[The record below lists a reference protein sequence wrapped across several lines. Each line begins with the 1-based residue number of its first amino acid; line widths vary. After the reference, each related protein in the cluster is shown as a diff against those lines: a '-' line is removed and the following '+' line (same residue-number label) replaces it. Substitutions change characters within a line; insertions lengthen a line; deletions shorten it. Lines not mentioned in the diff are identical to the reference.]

1 MSERRYGYDDLK
13 TLMQRLRDPVDG
25 CPWDLQ
31 QDYRSIVPHTL
42 EEVYEVIDTIE
53 RGDYPHLREEL
64 GDLIFQVVFYAQIA
78 REEERFD
85 LDDVIH
91 DLVAKLLYRHPHVFP
106 DGTLESRVD
115 PEQRLEAEAVNRN
128 WDKLKAKEKANKP
141 QAKSLLDDIPSALPG
156 LLRARKLQNR
166 AARVG
171 FDWPSTDEVYAK
183 IDEELAELRDA
194 QASGDAD
201 AIEDELGDVLFVM
214 ANLARHLKVDPEQA
228 LRRTM
233 AKFEYR
239 FGHVQQQVQASGND
253 WSDFS
258 LEQLD
263 RFWDEAKERTPE
275 ASDSGK

>member
-1 MSERRYGYDDLK
+1 MGERRYGYDDLK
-13 TLMQRLRDPVDG
+13 TLMQRLRDPADG

-42 EEVYEVIDTIE
+42 EEVYEVIDTLE
-53 RGDYPHLREEL
+53 RGDYTHLREEL
-64 GDLIFQVVFYAQIA
+64 GDLVFQVVFYAQLA
-78 REEERFD
+78 AEEDRFD
-85 LDDVIH
+85 LDDVLH

-115 PEQRLEAEAVNRN
+115 AGQRPTTEAVNRT
-128 WDKLKAKEKANKP
+128 WDTLKDKEKATQSKAND
-141 QAKSLLDDIPSALPG
+141 LLDDIPRALPG

-171 FDWPSTDEVYAK
+171 FDWPSTDQVYAK
-183 IDEELAELRDA
+183 IDEELAELRA
-194 QASGDAD
+194 AELSGDAD

-233 AKFEYR
+233 AKFESR
-239 FGHVQQQVQASGND
+239 FGHVQRQVESSGND

-258 LEQLD
+258 LQQLD
-263 RFWDEAKERTPE
+263 AFWDEAKLNHKKAR
-275 ASDSGK
+275 SQ

>member
-13 TLMQRLRDPVDG
+13 TLMQRLRDPSSG
-25 CPWDLQ
+25 CPWDVQ
-31 QDYRSIVPHTL
+31 QTYRSIVPHTL

-53 RGDYPHLREEL
+53 RGDYQHLREEL
-64 GDLIFQVVFYAQIA
+64 GDLVFQVVFYAQIA
-78 REEERFD
+78 HEEERFD

-106 DGTLESRVD
+106 DGTLESRID
-115 PEQRLEAEAVNRN
+115 PDQRLQAQAVNPQ
-128 WDKLKAKEKANKP
+128 WEELKDREKSAQQKP
-141 QAKSLLDDIPSALPG
+141 HDLLDDIPRALPG

-166 AARVG
+166 AAKVG
-171 FDWPSTDEVYAK
+171 FDWPSSADVYAK

-194 QASGDAD
+194 EASGDAD

-233 AKFEYR
+233 SKFEQR
-239 FGHVQQQVQASGND
+239 FAHVQRRVAASGDD
-253 WSDFS
+253 WSAFS

-263 RFWDEAKERTPE
+263 AFWVEAKT
-275 ASDSGK
+275 AATTLD

>member
-13 TLMQRLRDPVDG
+13 TLMQRLRDPIDG

-91 DLVAKLLYRHPHVFP
+91 DLVVKLLYRHPHVFP
-106 DGTLESRVD
+106 EGTLDSRVD
-115 PEQRLEAEAVNRN
+115 PEQRPETEAVNRN
-128 WDKLKAKEKANKP
+128 WDKLKDQEKVNKP
-141 QAKSLLDDIPSALPG
+141 QTNGLLDDIPRALPG
-156 LLRARKLQNR
+156 LLRARKLQSR

-183 IDEELAELRDA
+183 IDEELGELREA
-194 QASGDAD
+194 EVSGDAD

-214 ANLARHLKVDPEQA
+214 ANLARHLNVDPEQA

-233 AKFEYR
+233 AKFEHR
-239 FGHVQQQVQASGND
+239 FGHVQQQVRASGSD
-253 WSDFS
+253 WSAFS

-263 RFWDEAKERTPE
+263 VFWEEAKQRPPE
-275 ASDSGK
+275 PSG

>member
-106 DGTLESRVD
+106 DGSLESRVD
-115 PEQRLEAEAVNRN
+115 PEHRPETETVNRN
-128 WDKLKAKEKANKP
+128 WDALKDKEKANKP
-141 QAKSLLDDIPSALPG
+141 QVNGLLDDIPRSLPG

-183 IDEELAELRDA
+183 IDEELAELREA

-201 AIEDELGDVLFVM
+201 AIEDELGDLLFVM

-233 AKFEYR
+233 AKFEHR
-239 FGHVQQQVQASGND
+239 FGHVQRQVQASGHD

-263 RFWDEAKERTPE
+263 VFWDEAKQRAIES
-275 ASDSGK
+275 SD

>member
-1 MSERRYGYDDLK
+1 MGDRRYGYEDLK
-13 TLMQRLRDPVDG
+13 TLMQRLRDPLDG

-78 REEERFD
+78 HEEDRFN

-106 DGTLESRVD
+106 EGTLDSRVD
-115 PEQRLEAEAVNRN
+115 PEQRLEAETVNRH
-128 WDKLKAKEKANKP
+128 WDELKDQEKAHKS
-141 QAKSLLDDIPSALPG
+141 QANGLLDDIPRALPG

-171 FDWPSTDEVYAK
+171 FDWPSSAEVYAK
-183 IDEELAELRDA
+183 IDEELAELREA
-194 QASGDAD
+194 EASGDSY
-201 AIEDELGDVLFVM
+201 AIEDELGDVLFVI

-233 AKFEYR
+233 AKFEHR
-239 FGHVQQQVQASGND
+239 FGHVQQRVQASGDN

-263 RFWDEAKERTPE
+263 AFWDEAKQRSVEP
-275 ASDSGK
+275 

>member
-1 MSERRYGYDDLK
+1 MGERRYGYDDLK
-13 TLMQRLRDPVDG
+13 TLMQRLRDPADG

-53 RGDYPHLREEL
+53 RGDYTHLREEL
-64 GDLIFQVVFYAQIA
+64 GDLVFQVVFYAQLA
-78 REEERFD
+78 AEEGRFD
-85 LDDVIH
+85 LDDVMH

-106 DGTLESRVD
+106 DGTLDSRVD
-115 PEQRLEAEAVNRN
+115 AGQRLATEAVNRN
-128 WDKLKAKEKANKP
+128 WDRLKDKEKATQSKANG
-141 QAKSLLDDIPSALPG
+141 LLDDIPRALPG

-171 FDWPSTDEVYAK
+171 FDWPSTDQVYAK
-183 IDEELAELRDA
+183 IDEELAELRAAELSSDA
-194 QASGDAD
+194 A

-233 AKFEYR
+233 AKFESR
-239 FGHVQQQVQASGND
+239 FGHVQRQVESSGNG

-258 LEQLD
+258 LQQLD
-263 RFWDEAKERTPE
+263 AFWDEAKLNHKKAR
-275 ASDSGK
+275 SQ